1 MGMLESVIGGVLG
14 QVFGGRQGGMS
25 PLVKAL
31 LMLLLAKGASSG
43 AGGGFGDI
51 FGRGRQGEPGPEADR
66 SGSGPSGGPMPEPSR
81 RNDPGDI
88 GGYDQYGG
96 RRDTGPVGRSSDS
109 AQPPVDDSLPG
120 SGFDDLSGMLGG
132 GGSSSAAARPE
143 PEEIGGL
150 GPLVDRFRQ
159 AGLGDVINSWIGHGG
174 NHAIGPDQLA
184 RALGDDTVSSLER
197 ETGMERGTL
206 LAELSQALPE
216 VVHRL
221 TPDGRL

>member
-1 MGMLESVIGGVLG
+1 MLESVIGGVLG

-31 LMLLLAKGASSG
+31 LMLLLSKGAS
-43 AGGGFGDI
+43 GGFGDI
-51 FGRGRQGEPGPEADR
+51 FGKGRQGEPGPEADR
-66 SGSGPSGGPMPEPSR
+66 SGSGPSGGASPEPTRQGNS
-81 RNDPGDI
+81 GDI

-96 RRDTGPVGRSSDS
+96 RRDTGPVGRGSDS
-109 AQPPVDDSLPG
+109 AEPPADDSLPG

-132 GGSSSAAARPE
+132 GDASSSPARPD

-150 GPLVDRFRQ
+150 GPLADRFRQ
-159 AGLGDVINSWIGHGG
+159 AGLGHVIESWIGHGG
-174 NHAIGPDQLA
+174 NHAIAPDQLA
-184 RALGDDTVSSLER
+184 QALGDDTVTSLEK

-221 TPDGRL
+221 TPGGQLPR